1 MIHKEAFSDP
11 ARERRIFARRLIFSM
26 FIMLVM
32 GLTLISRY
40 VDLQVNQFQ
49 NFATDSDNN
58 RVHVRPAA
66 PTRGVIY
73 DRNGEIL
80 ADNRP
85 TSNLSIIRER
95 TDDLGQLINKVGS
108 LITLTD
114 NDITRFYSRLKRR
127 KPFEPTPLKFNLTE
141 KEQAILAV
149 NQHILDGTKVS
160 ARLTRF
166 YPKRDL
172 FTHVVGYVGRIN
184 DRESKIINPI
194 NYSGT
199 DSIGKI
205 GIEKF
210 YEESLLGEVGS
221 DHVETNARGRV
232 MRVIDHVSP
241 VAGNDLQL
249 HLDSRLQ
256 QVAYEAFSGERGSL
270 VAIEIETGG
279 VLAMVSAP
287 SYDANPFVSG
297 ISQKAYDALL
307 NSEDKPMFN
316 RSIRGQ
322 YPPGSTIKPLFGL
335 IGLQSQSITTDTKI
349 EDPGYFLMEGIER
362 PWRDHNSERGG
373 HGKGVDLAK
382 AIIESCDVFFYKM
395 GVKIGI
401 DTLATSSEAFGLGKK
416 TNIDL
421 PGERSGIMPSRIW
434 KKNARGASWFDG
446 DTINVSI
453 GQGFMLTT
461 PLQLAVMTARIASR
475 GDLIQPQIV
484 KSINGVENP
493 TIKVTESSKI
503 SDKHWNYIH
512 ESMRDVV
519 HSNRGTA
526 RGINKDLTY
535 NIAGKTGTAQVISIN
550 ASDEY
555 DRSKISERQWDHA
568 LFVAFAP
575 AEDPKI
581 AVALIVENGEHGS
594 SAAAPI
600 ARTVIDTYIK
610 SVMSNNDAQN
620 LTATNAS
627 YLNSLQGYDAYAEQ

>member
-1 MIHKEAFSDP
+1 
-11 ARERRIFARRLIFSM
+11 M

-401 DTLATSSEAFGLGKK
+401 DTLAISSQAFGLGKK

>member
-297 ISQKAYDALL
+297 ISQKAYDVLL

-401 DTLATSSEAFGLGKK
+401 DTLAISSQAFGLGKK

-461 PLQLAVMTARIASR
+461 PLQLAVMTASIASR

-550 ASDEY
+550 ANDEY

-575 AEDPKI
+575 AENPKI